1 MIPTADA
8 SIRDAKVSLL
18 DAAPHPRGRLA
29 GTGPVFVLKDT
40 GQEGLFEARY
50 RLGRFKVNIAER
62 SFTLENVTYPAGT
75 SCLDGP
81 LDPRSVV
88 LQWGAPDS
96 EPFVVSGQVWGED
109 NVIGRPAILD
119 APVGR
124 GHVVAWN
131 AIINWQAIVADQ
143 TAAAGTH

>member
-1 MIPTADA
+1 M
-8 SIRDAKVSLL
+8 
-18 DAAPHPRGRLA
+18 
-29 GTGPVFVLKDT
+29 
-40 GQEGLFEARY
+40 
-50 RLGRFKVNIAER
+50 
-62 SFTLENVTYPAGT
+62 
-75 SCLDGP
+75 
-81 LDPRSVV
+81 
-88 LQWGAPDS
+88 
-96 EPFVVSGQVWGED
+96 VSGQVWGED